1 MKHFLFLFC
10 FLICF
15 IAFSQNQKITKHG
28 NDTIEVINYHK
39 NGLVKDSVWKT
50 IEILVGK
57 KESTDPKHPG
67 DSIVMNIETPFGTQ
81 RKYYKS
87 GKLKSLTIYG
97 ANGKANKTWEYR
109 KKGSL
114 AIYKETPYGFKKL
127 YNKKGKQVRQ
137 SDFNKGKYAKLPKAN
152 KKHQHLSQS
161 KFAGKIEKKNI
172 VLENGKKKL
181 SIKPYSLFSIQFN
194 SDTTP
199 FHHCVYEGTSEGRL
213 ILSSYSYDLGES
225 KNKLKLD
232 STFAISSSDI
242 HTIFYA
248 CSNIR
253 KKHFGAA
260 FSERAGFSMMLVPPI
275 GVTLIAGAYYLLHP
289 VTLGVIAA
297 GVPVFIISKALY
309 KKTVPQTYRLNEWKI
324 KS

>member
-1 MKHFLFLFC
+1 MKHFLLSFC
-10 FLICF
+10 FLSCF
-15 IAFSQNQKITKHG
+15 MVFSQKSKITNHG

-39 NGLVKDSVWKT
+39 NGRVKDSVWKT
-50 IEILVGK
+50 VEILVGK
-57 KESTDPKHPG
+57 RESVDPKHPG

-81 RKYYKS
+81 KKYYKS
-87 GKLKSLTIYG
+87 GRLKSLTIYG
-97 ANGKANKTWEYR
+97 KNGLPNKTWDYR

-114 AIYKETPYGFKKL
+114 AVYKETPYGLKKL
-127 YNKKGKQVRQ
+127 YNKKGKQIRE
-137 SDFNKGKYAKLPKAN
+137 SDFNKGKYAKLPKTN
-152 KKHQHLSQS
+152 KKHQHLAHS
-161 KFAGKIEKKNI
+161 KYAGKTEKKTLI
-172 VLENGKKKL
+172 LENGKKKL
-181 SIKPYSLFSIQFN
+181 NIKPYALFSLQLH

-199 FHHCVYEGTSEGRL
+199 LRHCVYEGVNEGKL
-213 ILSSYSYDLGES
+213 VFSSYSYDLSES

-232 STFAISSSDI
+232 SVFTLESSQV
-242 HTIFYA
+242 HTIYYA

-275 GVTLIAGAYYLLHP
+275 GVTLIAGGYYLLHP

-309 KKTVPQTYRLNEWKI
+309 KKTVPHAYRLNEWKI
-324 KS
+324 KL